1 MIFLSAMGFMPLCTM
16 IILSKRK
23 SNYLKICLFIYFTQ
37 LGDHAHFIFIL
48 SYVQDSDISNSL
60 CARPTLEQSSATK
73 PHTALALQKCSLIFY
88 TRNFVSRSQ
97 FTKLRMAIM
106 NQGQKWDET
115 SILNFSSISGHD
127 FSFDHD
133 FHAVMHYEN
142 YDEAKTKLFTSLFIH
157 SHNWAITH
165 ILFSYYPTSWIPT
178 FSTHQ
183 MRFSILKQPVITCNT
198 IKSSIT
204 LDVP

>member
-73 PHTALALQKCSLIFY
+73 PHTALALQKFSLIFY
-88 TRNFVSRSQ
+88 TRNIVSRSQ
-97 FTKLRMAIM
+97 FTKLRIGDHELGIEMVR
-106 NQGQKWDET
+106 NQCSKFLVDQRPWFFFRPWFSCRYALWKLWRSENQIIHISVYPLTQLGDHAHFIFILSYVLDSDIFNSLDALVHFKTT
-115 SILNFSSISGHD
+115 SYN
-127 FSFDHD
+127 
-133 FHAVMHYEN
+133 M
-142 YDEAKTKLFTSLFIH
+142 
-157 SHNWAITH
+157 
-165 ILFSYYPTSWIPT
+165 
-178 FSTHQ
+178 
-183 MRFSILKQPVITCNT
+183 
-198 IKSSIT
+198 
-204 LDVP
+204 